1 DVALGRLGGSA
12 HTWIIAN
19 TRCWCDFASI
29 PPRGRAAPPIGGPR
43 IPHTGA
49 VSQVSRNGDAPAS
62 GSYRTAERQQN
73 MKLTDYAGGYAR
85 AQVEQLRTGAF
96 TAEIHRDGKHV
107 IEVENDGRGGSNRY
121 YAVLEESNA
130 EVHALREYAARDF
143 GDFEPADAFVEVLI
157 DIDII
162 RNYIRRSGARFSE
175 VAEAIIVDSE
185 EAAIPETVSY

>member
-1 DVALGRLGGSA
+1 
-12 HTWIIAN
+12 
-19 TRCWCDFASI
+19 
-29 PPRGRAAPPIGGPR
+29 
-43 IPHTGA
+43 
-49 VSQVSRNGDAPAS
+49 
-62 GSYRTAERQQN
+62 
-73 MKLTDYAGGYAR
+73 MKITDYTGGYAL
-85 AQVEQLRTGAF
+85 AQFEQLRTGAF

-185 EAAIPETVSY
+185 EAAIPETVSYMQPHFDLLRKIGAALDADVVAVESVDSLQVERVTDISGRSSSTRAGGTARIRRTMFGR

>member
-1 DVALGRLGGSA
+1 A

-29 PPRGRAAPPIGGPR
+29 PPRGRSAPRIGDPR
-43 IPHTGA
+43 IPLIGA
-49 VSQVSRNGDAPAS
+49 VSEVP
-62 GSYRTAERQQN
+62 RTAAVPAARSCPPSENKQIR
-73 MKLTDYAGGYAR
+73 KITDYTGGYAL
-85 AQVEQLRTGAF
+85 AQFEQLRTGAL

-162 RNYIRRSGARFSE
+162 RNYIRRSGA
-175 VAEAIIVDSE
+175 
-185 EAAIPETVSY
+185 